1 MKKSNLIFSVLLLA
15 FLTLFTM
22 VSCSEDPIPVVE
34 MELNAYEL
42 TIKEKGEQGIISV
55 LNGNGDYKVTSSDD
69 KIAVAKIVIDKETKE
84 VSISVKPITAGK
96 VIISIEDSAD
106 KKMEVAVLVQF
117 VDVAVEKSA
126 VSLSVSD
133 VATVKILAGSG
144 KYEISV
150 DNENATAEIVGLD
163 IKITGKVLGES
174 EVTLTDIITKKTAV
188 ITVKT
193 IPVVKI
199 EKSAVSLNIS
209 DVATVKILEGS
220 GKYEIS
226 VDNENTTAEIVGLD
240 IKITGKV
247 LGESEVTLTDIITK
261 KTAVITVKIIP
272 VVKIEKSAVSL
283 SISDVATVKILEGS
297 GEYEISVDNKNATA
311 EIVGTDIK
319 ITGNVAGKSK
329 VTLTDIKTKKTAV
342 ITVEIVL
349 VPEVFSDVAIEKS
362 AVSFNVGDVTTVKI
376 LEGSG
381 EYEISVDNKNA
392 TAEIVGTDIKITGN
406 VAGKSKVTL
415 TDIKTKKTAVIT
427 VEIVLVPEVFSDV
440 AIEKSAVSFNVGDVT
455 TVKILAGSGEY
466 EISVD
471 NKNATAEIVGKDIK
485 ITGNV
490 AGKSKVTLTDIKTKK
505 TAVITVEIVPVPEVF
520 SDVAIE
526 KSAVSFN
533 VGDVTTVKILAG
545 SGEYEISVDNK
556 NATAEIVG
564 KDIKITGKILGES
577 KVTLTDIKT
586 KKTAVIT
593 VEIVPVPEVFSDV
606 AIEKSAVSF
615 NVGDVATV
623 KILAGSGEY
632 EISVDNKNAT
642 AEIVGKDIKITGN
655 VAGKSKVTLTDIKTK
670 KTAVITVE
678 IVPVPETFPDV
689 AIEKSAVS
697 FNVSDVAT
705 VKILAGSGEYE
716 ISVNNSNATAE
727 IVGMD
732 IKITGKILGE
742 SEVTLT
748 DIKTQ
753 KTAVITVKI
762 ISAAELTLDKEKV
775 EFILTQTGTVTI
787 LTGTAPFTV
796 EDKYRWAPTAS
807 TFKIVN
813 EQGEEDVNGSKII
826 FDSRKATIDSYK
838 ITDAKLKEIDLSVKV
853 FKALNVSETVLEI
866 PKGKSVEITLE
877 GKIAEI
883 SVSSTNQ
890 SVATAEIKDEY
901 GSSSRPVIIK
911 TAQVGS
917 AELTFTDGVT
927 TQKVTVTVVAP
938 NPLAIFN
945 DDVEVNATTLYELE
959 YLDLIIQGGI
969 GEYEV
974 TFSKENILTLDEI
987 QQSPLDNSKYYLRL
1001 NRNFSVREAGEVV
1014 VTVSRKDNAT
1024 DSKSFT
1030 VKYNSLIAVKIKI
1043 NGVDLIKKESPEYGF
1058 TTPYFTVYKKNYD
1071 VYVALGSTVDF
1082 EILNTDGNC
1091 TLDASGYGSDRGE
1104 ITGDA
1109 AKFSVK
1115 TLKTGNYYLSIKTPK
1130 NEQVLLITVR
1140 IQ

>member
-1 MKKSNLIFSVLLLA
+1 
-15 FLTLFTM
+15 
-22 VSCSEDPIPVVE
+22 
-34 MELNAYEL
+34 
-42 TIKEKGEQGIISV
+42 
-55 LNGNGDYKVTSSDD
+55 
-69 KIAVAKIVIDKETKE
+69 
-84 VSISVKPITAGK
+84 
-96 VIISIEDSAD
+96 
-106 KKMEVAVLVQF
+106 
-117 VDVAVEKSA
+117 
-126 VSLSVSD
+126 
-133 VATVKILAGSG
+133 
-144 KYEISV
+144 
-150 DNENATAEIVGLD
+150 
-163 IKITGKVLGES
+163 
-174 EVTLTDIITKKTAV
+174 
-188 ITVKT
+188 
-193 IPVVKI
+193 
-199 EKSAVSLNIS
+199 
-209 DVATVKILEGS
+209 
-220 GKYEIS
+220 
-226 VDNENTTAEIVGLD
+226 
-240 IKITGKV
+240 
-247 LGESEVTLTDIITK
+247 
-261 KTAVITVKIIP
+261 
-272 VVKIEKSAVSL
+272 
-283 SISDVATVKILEGS
+283 
-297 GEYEISVDNKNATA
+297 
-311 EIVGTDIK
+311 
-319 ITGNVAGKSK
+319 
-329 VTLTDIKTKKTAV
+329 
-342 ITVEIVL
+342 
-349 VPEVFSDVAIEKS
+349 
-362 AVSFNVGDVTTVKI
+362 
-376 LEGSG
+376 
-381 EYEISVDNKNA
+381 
-392 TAEIVGTDIKITGN
+392 
-406 VAGKSKVTL
+406 
-415 TDIKTKKTAVIT
+415 
-427 VEIVLVPEVFSDV
+427 V

-471 NKNATAEIVGKDIK
+471 NKNATAEIVGM
-485 ITGNV
+485 
-490 AGKSKVTLTDIKTKK
+490 
-505 TAVITVEIVPVPEVF
+505 
-520 SDVAIE
+520 
-526 KSAVSFN
+526 
-533 VGDVTTVKILAG
+533 
-545 SGEYEISVDNK
+545 
-556 NATAEIVG
+556 
-564 KDIKITGKILGES
+564 
-577 KVTLTDIKT
+577 
-586 KKTAVIT
+586 
-593 VEIVPVPEVFSDV
+593 
-606 AIEKSAVSF
+606 
-615 NVGDVATV
+615 
-623 KILAGSGEY
+623 
-632 EISVDNKNAT
+632 
-642 AEIVGKDIKITGN
+642 DIKITGN

-1071 VYVALGSTVDF
+1071 VYVALGSTIDF

-1130 NEQVLLITVR
+1130 NEQILLITVR

>member
-1 MKKSNLIFSVLLLA
+1 A
-15 FLTLFTM
+15 
-22 VSCSEDPIPVVE
+22 
-34 MELNAYEL
+34 
-42 TIKEKGEQGIISV
+42 
-55 LNGNGDYKVTSSDD
+55 
-69 KIAVAKIVIDKETKE
+69 
-84 VSISVKPITAGK
+84 
-96 VIISIEDSAD
+96 
-106 KKMEVAVLVQF
+106 
-117 VDVAVEKSA
+117 
-126 VSLSVSD
+126 
-133 VATVKILAGSG
+133 
-144 KYEISV
+144 
-150 DNENATAEIVGLD
+150 
-163 IKITGKVLGES
+163 
-174 EVTLTDIITKKTAV
+174 
-188 ITVKT
+188 
-193 IPVVKI
+193 
-199 EKSAVSLNIS
+199 
-209 DVATVKILEGS
+209 
-220 GKYEIS
+220 
-226 VDNENTTAEIVGLD
+226 
-240 IKITGKV
+240 
-247 LGESEVTLTDIITK
+247 
-261 KTAVITVKIIP
+261 
-272 VVKIEKSAVSL
+272 
-283 SISDVATVKILEGS
+283 GS

-362 AVSFNVGDVTTVKI
+362 AVSFNVGDVATVKI
-376 LEGSG
+376 LAGSG

-406 VAGKSKVTL
+406 VV
-415 TDIKTKKTAVIT
+415 
-427 VEIVLVPEVFSDV
+427 
-440 AIEKSAVSFNVGDVT
+440 
-455 TVKILAGSGEY
+455 
-466 EISVD
+466 
-471 NKNATAEIVGKDIK
+471 
-485 ITGNV
+485 
-490 AGKSKVTLTDIKTKK
+490 GKSKVTLTDIKTKK

-564 KDIKITGKILGES
+564 TDIKITGKILGES

-593 VEIVPVPEVFSDV
+593 VEIVPVPEVFS
-606 AIEKSAVSF
+606 
-615 NVGDVATV
+615 
-623 KILAGSGEY
+623 
-632 EISVDNKNAT
+632 
-642 AEIVGKDIKITGN
+642 
-655 VAGKSKVTLTDIKTK
+655 
-670 KTAVITVE
+670 
-678 IVPVPETFPDV
+678 DV

-762 ISAAELTLDKEKV
+762 VPASELTLDKEKV

-796 EDKYRWAPTAS
+796 EDKYRWSPTAS

-959 YLDLIIQGGI
+959 HLDLVLQGGI

-1001 NRNFSVREAGEVV
+1001 NRNFSVREGGEVV

-1043 NGVDLIKKESPEYGF
+1043 NGVDLINKESPEYVF
-1058 TTPYFTVYKKNYD
+1058 TTPYFTVYKKDYD
-1071 VYVALGSTVDF
+1071 VYVALGSTIDF

-1115 TLKTGNYYLSIKTPK
+1115 TLKKGNYYLSIKAPK
-1130 NEQVLLITVR
+1130 NEQVLFGPKNEQILLITVR